1 MTTPLIGFLSASFLC
16 ATAAQ
21 APPTIF
27 LQQTQTGEDVAYT
40 LVSCTGSRKAQ
51 TVTVKFLVKNSG
63 PTRDLQF
70 AKLTAV
76 DPAGT
81 GYQTYDVGFGTT
93 PRSSVATGINV
104 KAAGVIKGILP
115 SVKSFAIITL
125 ASYKKNSGPGKDVEM
140 EYRDVPITWQ

>member
-1 MTTPLIGFLSASFLC
+1 MTASLIGFLSAALLFT
-16 ATAAQ
+16 TAAQ
-21 APPTIF
+21 APPTKF

-51 TVTVKFLVKNSG
+51 TVTVRFLVKNNG

-81 GYQTYDVGFGTT
+81 SYQTYDVGFGTT
-93 PRSSVATGINV
+93 PRSSVATGINI
-104 KAAGVIKGILP
+104 KAAGVIKAVLP
-115 SVKSFAIITL
+115 SVKSFALVTL